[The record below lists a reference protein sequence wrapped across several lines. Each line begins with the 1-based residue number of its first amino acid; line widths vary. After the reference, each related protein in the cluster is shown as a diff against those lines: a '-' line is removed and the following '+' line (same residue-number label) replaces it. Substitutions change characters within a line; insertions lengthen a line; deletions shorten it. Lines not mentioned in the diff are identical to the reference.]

1 MLPRTKELSCRAFSL
16 LALCTV
22 AFGSI
27 ALTDAAMAGEV
38 RITHSI
44 TGGAQKEALDGIIA
58 DFEKANPGIKIK
70 QIVYD
75 DDLYSDT
82 GLITQLKSSSPPEIY
97 FQWAGAPLQRDAKEG
112 FALDLTG
119 AMGEGGWKDS
129 FMPSA
134 FSAQMGA
141 TSDGKPYLVPIT
153 LDVTNVIWYNK
164 QIFKDAGLAAPKD
177 WSALIDLTKKLAG
190 AGQTPFVIGN
200 QELWPLGNWAS
211 HIASRVVPPADYE
224 AAFRLEKPFNTPDFE
239 KALTLIDE
247 LRQAGGFNKDIAGLG
262 ADPAMNTFFQGA
274 AAMHPIGSWLVSS
287 ASELA
292 DKTFDYDEFNTPLI
306 DPAHPLKD
314 SVIGTLTGFAVG
326 AKSANPQEAVTFL
339 RFFTALE
346 NQVKWAEAGSF
357 SPVKGVM
364 EKAKLDEKT
373 KAMADLLNQAQS
385 LVPPPDTT
393 YPVEVAEAYYQ
404 AAAYV
409 AGGEKSPKDA
419 LVWLDD
425 RVKGMRKP

>member
-1 MLPRTKELSCRAFSL
+1 MLPRTPALTRRAFSL
-16 LALCTV
+16 LAMS
-22 AFGSI
+22 AAAWGSASLP
-27 ALTDAAMAGEV
+27 ALAAPAEV
-38 RITHSI
+38 RITHSM
-44 TGGAQKEALDGIIA
+44 TGGAQKEAFDAIVA
-58 DFEKANPGIKIK
+58 AFEAAHPDIKIK

-97 FQWAGAPLQRDAKEG
+97 FQWAGAPIQRDAREG
-112 FALDLTG
+112 FAMDLSEALG
-119 AMGEGGWKDS
+119 AEGWKDS
-129 FMPSA
+129 FIAPA
-134 FSAQMGA
+134 FSQPMGVLN
-141 TSDGKPYLVPIT
+141 DGKPYLVPIT

-164 QIFKDAGLAAPKD
+164 QIFKEAEITPPANWAE
-177 WSALIDLTKKLAG
+177 LIDLTKKLAG
-190 AGQTPFVIGN
+190 KGETPFVIGN

-211 HIASRVVPPADYE
+211 HLASRVVPPADYE

-239 KALTLIDE
+239 KALTLVDE
-247 LRQAGGFNKDIAGLG
+247 IRQAGGFNKDIAGLG
-262 ADPAMNTFFQGA
+262 ADPAMSTFFQGA

-287 ASELA
+287 AAELA
-292 DKTFDYDEFNTPLI
+292 EKDFDYDEFNTPLI

-314 SVIGTLTGFAVG
+314 SVIGTLTGFAVSP
-326 AKSANPQEAVTFL
+326 KSQNPQQAITFL
-339 RFFTALE
+339 RFFTAPE

-357 SPVKGVM
+357 SPVKGAM
-364 EKAKLDEKT
+364 EKAKLDLKT
-373 KAMADLLNQAQS
+373 KAMADLLNSAGS

-425 RVKGMRKP
+425 RVKTMRK

>member
-1 MLPRTKELSCRAFSL
+1 MMPRMKELGYRAFSL
-16 LALCTV
+16 LALGSV
-22 AFGSI
+22 AIGGI
-27 ALTDAAMAGEV
+27 AAIKGAEAGEV

-44 TGGAQKEALDGIIA
+44 TGGAQKTALDAIIA
-58 DFEKANPGIKIK
+58 DFEKAHPDIKIK

-97 FQWAGAPLQRDAKEG
+97 FQWAGGPIQRDAREG
-112 FALDLTG
+112 FALDLTA
-119 AMGEGGWKDS
+119 AMGDAGWKDS
-129 FMPSA
+129 FIASA
-134 FSAQMGA
+134 FSPQMGA
-141 TSDGKPYLVPIT
+141 TSEGKPYLVPIT

-164 QIFKDAGLAAPKD
+164 QIFKEAGIETPKD
-177 WSALIDLTKKLAG
+177 WAALVALTKKLAASG
-190 AGQTPFVIGN
+190 DTPFVIGN

-239 KALTLIDE
+239 KALTLVDE
-247 LRQAGGFNKDIAGLG
+247 LRKAGGFNKDIAGLG

-274 AAMHPIGSWLVSS
+274 AVMHPIGSWLVSS
-287 ASELA
+287 AADLA
-292 DKTFDYDEFNTPLI
+292 DKDFDYDEFNTPLI

-326 AKSANPQEAVTFL
+326 AKSANPQEALTFL
-339 RFFTALE
+339 RFFTTPE

-364 EKAKLDEKT
+364 EKAKLDPKT
-373 KAMADLLNQAQS
+373 KAMADLLNTAQS

-409 AGGEKSPKDA
+409 AGGEKTPKDA
-419 LVWLDD
+419 LIWLDD

>member
-1 MLPRTKELSCRAFSL
+1 MLPWMKFGCSALSF
-16 LALCTV
+16 LALGSV
-22 AFGSI
+22 ALGAI
-27 ALTDAAMAGEV
+27 AATGPAEAGEV

-44 TGGAQKEALDGIIA
+44 TGGAQKTALDGIIA
-58 DFEKANPGIKIK
+58 DFEKAHPDIKIK

-97 FQWAGAPLQRDAKEG
+97 FQWAGAPIRRDAREG
-112 FALDLTG
+112 FALDLTA
-119 AMGEGGWKDS
+119 AMGEAGWKDS
-129 FMPSA
+129 FTASA
-134 FSAQMGA
+134 FSPQMGA
-141 TSDGKPYLVPIT
+141 IDDGKPYLVPIT

-164 QIFKDAGLAAPKD
+164 QLFKEAGIETPKD
-177 WSALIDLTKKLAG
+177 WSALVDLTKKLAD
-190 AGQTPFVIGN
+190 AGETPFVIGN

-211 HIASRVVPPADYE
+211 HIASRVVPPADYD

-239 KALTLIDE
+239 KALTLLDE
-247 LRQAGGFNKDIAGLG
+247 LRKAGGFNKDIAGLG

-287 ASELA
+287 AAELA
-292 DKTFDYDEFNTPLI
+292 DKDFDYDEFNTPLI

-326 AKSANPQEAVTFL
+326 AKSANPQEALTFL
-339 RFFTALE
+339 RFFTAPE

-357 SPVKGVM
+357 SPVTGVM
-364 EKAKLDEKT
+364 EKAKLDPKT
-373 KAMADLLNQAQS
+373 KAMADLLNTAQS

-409 AGGEKSPKDA
+409 AGGEKTPKDA
-419 LVWLDD
+419 LIWLDD